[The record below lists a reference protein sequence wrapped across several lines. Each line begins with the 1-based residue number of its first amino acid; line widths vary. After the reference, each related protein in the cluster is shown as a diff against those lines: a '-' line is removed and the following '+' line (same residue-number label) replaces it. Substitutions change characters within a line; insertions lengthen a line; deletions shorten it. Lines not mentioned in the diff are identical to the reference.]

1 MPSTNARRL
10 YELSEEMQRSLHRI
24 AADNSSISY
33 IELESLYKT
42 MIAIAGLDK
51 YFKKPQPKRVVRI

>member
-1 MPSTNARRL
+1 MPGTNARRL
-10 YELSEEMQRSLHRI
+10 YELSEEIQRSIHRI
-24 AADNSSISY
+24 AGDNPSISY

-42 MIAIAGLDK
+42 MIAGLDK

>member
-1 MPSTNARRL
+1 MPSTNTRRL
-10 YELSEEMQRSLHRI
+10 YELSEEIQRSLHRI
-24 AADNSSISY
+24 ADGNSSISY

-42 MIAIAGLDK
+42 MIEGLDK

>member
-1 MPSTNARRL
+1 MPSTNTRRL
-10 YELSEEMQRSLHRI
+10 YELSEEIQRSLHRI
-24 AADNSSISY
+24 VADNSSISY

-42 MIAIAGLDK
+42 MITDLDK

>member
-10 YELSEEMQRSLHRI
+10 YELSEEIQRSIHRI
-24 AADNSSISY
+24 AGGNSSISY

-42 MIAIAGLDK
+42 MITDLDK

>member
-24 AADNSSISY
+24 AGDNSSISY

-42 MIAIAGLDK
+42 MIADLDK

>member
-1 MPSTNARRL
+1 MPGTNAGRL
-10 YELSEEMQRSLHRI
+10 YELSEEIRRSINRI
-24 AADNSSISY
+24 VSDNSSISY

-42 MIAIAGLDK
+42 MIAGLDK

>member
-1 MPSTNARRL
+1 MPGTSTRRL
-10 YELSEEMQRSLHRI
+10 YELSEEIQRSLHRI
-24 AADNSSISY
+24 VADNSSISY

-42 MIAIAGLDK
+42 MIAGLDK

>member
-1 MPSTNARRL
+1 MPGTNARRL
-10 YELSEEMQRSLHRI
+10 YELSEEIQRSIHRI
-24 AADNSSISY
+24 AGGNSSISY

-42 MIAIAGLDK
+42 MIAGLDK

>member
-10 YELSEEMQRSLHRI
+10 YELSEEIQRSLHRI
-24 AADNSSISY
+24 AGNNSSISY

-42 MIAIAGLDK
+42 MIAGLDK

>member
-10 YELSEEMQRSLHRI
+10 YELSEEIQRSLHII
-24 AADNSSISY
+24 AGNNSSISY

-42 MIAIAGLDK
+42 MIAGLDK

>member
-1 MPSTNARRL
+1 MPSTNPRRL
-10 YELSEEMQRSLHRI
+10 YELSEEIRRSIHRI
-24 AADNSSISY
+24 AGDNSSISY

-42 MIAIAGLDK
+42 MIAGLDK

>member
-1 MPSTNARRL
+1 MPGTNARRL
-10 YELSEEMQRSLHRI
+10 YELSEEIQRSLHRI
-24 AADNSSISY
+24 ADGNSSISY

-42 MIAIAGLDK
+42 MIAGLDK

>member
-10 YELSEEMQRSLHRI
+10 YELSEEIQRSLHRI
-24 AADNSSISY
+24 AGDNSSISY

-42 MIAIAGLDK
+42 MITGLDK

>member
-24 AADNSSISY
+24 ASDNSSISY

-42 MIAIAGLDK
+42 MIAGLDK

>member
-10 YELSEEMQRSLHRI
+10 YELSEEIRQSIRRI
-24 AADNSSISY
+24 TDDNPSISY

-42 MIAIAGLDK
+42 MITSLDK
-51 YFKKPQPKRVVRI
+51 YFEKPQQPKRVVRI

>member
-1 MPSTNARRL
+1 MPGTNAGRL
-10 YELSEEMQRSLHRI
+10 YELSEEMRRSINRI
-24 AADNSSISY
+24 VSDNSSISY

-42 MIAIAGLDK
+42 MIAGLDK

>member
-10 YELSEEMQRSLHRI
+10 YELSEEIQRSIHRI
-24 AADNSSISY
+24 AGGNSSISY

-42 MIAIAGLDK
+42 MIEGLDK

>member
-1 MPSTNARRL
+1 MPGTNARRL
-10 YELSEEMQRSLHRI
+10 YELSEEIQRSLHRI
-24 AADNSSISY
+24 AGNNSSISY

-42 MIAIAGLDK
+42 MIAGLDK

>member
-1 MPSTNARRL
+1 MPGTNAGRL
-10 YELSEEMQRSLHRI
+10 YELSEEIQRSIHRI
-24 AADNSSISY
+24 AGGNSSISY

-42 MIAIAGLDK
+42 MIAGLDK

>member
-1 MPSTNARRL
+1 MPGTNARRF
-10 YELSEEMQRSLHRI
+10 YELSEEIQRSIHRI
-24 AADNSSISY
+24 AGDNSSISY

-42 MIAIAGLDK
+42 MIAGLDK